1 MDEKMDHISGL
12 PETILHDIL
21 SRLPKKDAIKTS
33 VLSKTWRETL
43 YTFPILSICDRGF
56 IRKFSKRKENQPIK
70 AFLDHGK
77 QRLLRFS
84 DPGLVIK
91 EFSLILSLTSFVDL
105 QRMYPDVDQWLK
117 LASECSV
124 QTLKLCLPTLKE
136 DDPCLCYILHPG
148 VIEARSLNNLV
159 LKGRIRFDKEFLNPS
174 VKFSSLCVL
183 SLCYVLFDDKGAINH
198 LISYCPRIEQITLKW
213 CYIYNPSRTKF
224 SFMKSLGMHGLQ
236 NLKGVDIQGVE
247 KVCIDAPNIEK
258 IYYGAVSYKPSK
270 ISFDSCR
277 NLRALTLMNMKI
289 EFVITNEWFLNLFS
303 KFPFLESLEL
313 IECSMFDI
321 INIESGQLKALV
333 LSNCSTM
340 ELLEIDTP
348 NLSSFRYYFAGDD
361 LPSIS
366 FRQCSSQ
373 LEVNV
378 HLHMFPP
385 FLYQLG
391 KFVKQ
396 FKPQKFLTSLSLS
409 MRPDD
414 DHYHDWEEED
424 DPYSFPA
431 TFPVPIIKHLVIRSV
446 RGIKSNKYPLL
457 VNRLFHSWYPE
468 TISLSLNP
476 SHCSKAFIEFK
487 MLSVVL
493 LKSNSHL
500 FFVKKKKK
508 KQFLYLMPMKTK
520 KQSLYLMPMDMKRE
534 KGKSCSYCHHK
545 SKCWLHGFKDV
556 KVTSS
561 VKDDVNVVDFVHLKS
576 ILDRLSSSDNI
587 NITFRLK

>member
-1 MDEKMDHISGL
+1 MKKRKGSPGEGKCMEKKEKNEDTIMDEKMDHISGL
-12 PETILHDIL
+12 PETLLHDIL

-43 YTFPILSICDRGF
+43 YTFPILSICDRGS
-56 IRKFSKRKENQPIK
+56 IRKFSKRKEDQPIK

-77 QRLLRFS
+77 QRLVRFS
-84 DPGLVIK
+84 DQGLAIK
-91 EFSLILSLTSFVDL
+91 EFKLKLSLTCYDL
-105 QRMYPDVDQWLK
+105 QLIYPDVDQWLK
-117 LASECSV
+117 LASECDV

-148 VIEARSLNNLV
+148 VIEARSLNKLV

-183 SLCYVLFDDKGAINH
+183 SLSYVLFDDEGAIEH
-198 LISYCPRIEQITLKW
+198 VISHCPLIEQITLKW
-213 CYIYNPSRTKF
+213 CYVYNPSRTKF
-224 SFMKSLGMHGLQ
+224 SFMKSLGIHGLQ
-236 NLKGVDIQGVE
+236 KLKGVDIQGVE
-247 KVCIDAPNIEK
+247 EVYIDAPNIEK
-258 IYYGAVSYKPSK
+258 IYYGAVSDEPSK

-289 EFVITNEWFLNLFS
+289 EFIITNEWFLHLFS

-313 IECSMFDI
+313 IECFMFDI
-321 INIESGQLKALV
+321 INISSGQLKALV

-340 ELLEIDTP
+340 VKLEIDTP

-373 LEVNV
+373 LQVNV

-396 FKPQKFLTSLSLS
+396 FKPQKFLTWLSLS
-409 MRPDD
+409 IRPDD

-446 RGIKSNKYPLL
+446 RGIQSNKYGLL

-476 SHCSKAFIEFK
+476 SHCSKAFIE
-487 MLSVVL
+487 
-493 LKSNSHL
+493 
-500 FFVKKKKK
+500 
-508 KQFLYLMPMKTK
+508 
-520 KQSLYLMPMDMKRE
+520 E

-561 VKDDVNVVDFVHLKS
+561 VKNDVNVVDFAHLKS
-576 ILDRLSSSDNI
+576 ILDRLSSSDNR
-587 NITFRLK
+587 NISFRLK